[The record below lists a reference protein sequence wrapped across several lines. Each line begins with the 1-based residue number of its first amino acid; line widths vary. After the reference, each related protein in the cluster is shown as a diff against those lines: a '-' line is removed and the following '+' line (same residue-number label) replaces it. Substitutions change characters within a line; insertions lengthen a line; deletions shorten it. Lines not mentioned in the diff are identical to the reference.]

1 MRTNFSNSKDL
12 VSTLVANS
20 KSFLEKT
27 EFSQEKYIKKK
38 EKKYFDHIQVRRP
51 TIRLLMEIFYRQD
64 PEKALGLRMDSLS
77 QLVSYSGVSCN
88 GNYLIYESGTS
99 GLGPAA
105 LLNSMGNSGNARLV
119 HMHPGNFAQ
128 KQAMLA
134 MNWEEDHLKKCVSVN
149 IYSVLRQYYQEEP
162 PQAIQELGTEVVES
176 KKRKLEVD
184 AEDIELNPPKKQDI
198 DEPTKELV
206 ESIVIDNGSE
216 ILIIPEDTVVVKKRP
231 KWQIEN
237 EEAIQILSQKMDCL
251 VIVAKE
257 HPLSIAKELLQFLH
271 PSRPVVIF
279 STNKEILM
287 ETYMGLRAM
296 DKMVNVKLTSNWM
309 RNYQVLPMRT
319 HPAIQM
325 QGSSGYL
332 LVGYTIHK

>member
-1 MRTNFSNSKDL
+1 M
-12 VSTLVANS
+12 
-20 KSFLEKT
+20 
-27 EFSQEKYIKKK
+27 
-38 EKKYFDHIQVRRP
+38 
-51 TIRLLMEIFYRQD
+51 
-64 PEKALGLRMDSLS
+64 LR
-77 QLVSYSGVSCN
+77 
-88 GNYLIYESGTS
+88 
-99 GLGPAA
+99 
-105 LLNSMGNSGNARLV
+105 
-119 HMHPGNFAQ
+119 HF
-128 KQAMLA
+128 
-134 MNWEEDHLKKCVSVN
+134 
-149 IYSVLRQYYQEEP
+149 YQEEP
-162 PQAIQELGTEVVES
+162 PQAIQELAEVVES
-176 KKRKLEVD
+176 KKRKLEID
-184 AEDIELNPPKKQDI
+184 DEDIELNPPKKQDI
-198 DEPTKELV
+198 DEPIKENV
-206 ESIVIDNGSE
+206 ETIVIDNGNE
-216 ILIIPEDTVVVKKRP
+216 IMTIPEEIVVIKKRP

-237 EEAIQILSQKMDCL
+237 EEAISILSQKMDCL